1 MKKRFFALLLSG
13 LLCLGLCSTAFAADD
28 NGHWDFSDPSVGPQ
42 WVPDNPTP
50 IDPNPPTPPTPSGP
64 NNNDYE
70 PSTPSIPNLPVSTD
84 TTTQHGTSI
93 TNTTA
98 TPNASVQCNTATASV
113 DSTTGNEIV
122 KQAVANR
129 SENVIIAPKITGSVS
144 KTEVTVPA
152 ATLEQIGSKTNA
164 NLTVST
170 PVADVTIPN
179 GGLGSLSSGG
189 GTVTV
194 TAEQIGNSVELAIMA
209 GGKAVQSIPGGIT
222 LTVPTSNISP
232 GTVAVL
238 VNTDGSRKIVRK
250 SVATDGNIIIPL
262 EGSAKLE
269 IVDNSKSFADVP
281 STSWAADAVAF
292 ASAHELFNGTAHDQF
307 SPNTPMSRGMLAV
320 VLHNLENNPA
330 QTLTNAF
337 ADVNNSAWYAEG
349 VAWAADQGIVGGYG
363 NGRFGPNDNITREQ
377 LAVMLWRYA
386 GEPTPPNLRLNFA
399 DADNVSNWA
408 ETAMRWAVDK
418 GIINGKGNGILD
430 PGGWA
435 TRAEVAQVLK
445 NYLENNCTV

>member
-84 TTTQHGTSI
+84 TTTQDGTSI

-98 TPNASVQCNTATASV
+98 TPNASVQGNTATASV

-209 GGKAVQSIPGGIT
+209 GGCSKHPRRDNTHRTNVQ
-222 LTVPTSNISP
+222 
-232 GTVAVL
+232 
-238 VNTDGSRKIVRK
+238 
-250 SVATDGNIIIPL
+250 
-262 EGSAKLE
+262 
-269 IVDNSKSFADVP
+269 
-281 STSWAADAVAF
+281 
-292 ASAHELFNGTAHDQF
+292 
-307 SPNTPMSRGMLAV
+307 
-320 VLHNLENNPA
+320 
-330 QTLTNAF
+330 
-337 ADVNNSAWYAEG
+337 Y
-349 VAWAADQGIVGGYG
+349 
-363 NGRFGPNDNITREQ
+363 
-377 LAVMLWRYA
+377 
-386 GEPTPPNLRLNFA
+386 
-399 DADNVSNWA
+399 
-408 ETAMRWAVDK
+408 
-418 GIINGKGNGILD
+418 
-430 PGGWA
+430 
-435 TRAEVAQVLK
+435 
-445 NYLENNCTV
+445 